1 MSLADLLVPTEASK
15 RLRPFAAPDLES
27 AREVTRTSLLVYRMT
42 LSTCTVVHQLT
53 SSQCPVWAIRVVN
66 SHTGSIFYVFIMTYL
81 VNSISFGQES
91 HRFVEGIFPH
101 TRLT

>member
-1 MSLADLLVPTEASK
+1 MLNTQMCLADLLVPTEASK

-42 LSTCTVVHQLT
+42 LSTCMVVHQFT
-53 SSQCPVWAIRVVN
+53 SSQCLVWAIRVEVK
-66 SHTGSIFYVFIMTYL
+66 TRIWTIICVFVTTNL

-91 HRFVEGIFPH
+91 H
-101 TRLT
+101 